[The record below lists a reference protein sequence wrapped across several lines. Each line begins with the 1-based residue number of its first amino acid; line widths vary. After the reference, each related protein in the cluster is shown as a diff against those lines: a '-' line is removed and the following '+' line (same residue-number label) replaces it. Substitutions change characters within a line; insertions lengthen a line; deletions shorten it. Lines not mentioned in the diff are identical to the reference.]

1 MIDILLLLFFYIMSC
16 AAAFGIYC
24 MIFYF
29 FDDEDYEI
37 AGMGDDLSRQ
47 IEMAVEDKIKNI
59 NLERLAKVY
68 PPVEHNDE
76 KKKILVTGGAGFV
89 GSHLVDYLMKQ
100 GHVLIVVDNLFT
112 GKQENI
118 EQWMGHPNFTFIMH
132 DITLPIFLEI
142 DEIYHLACPAS
153 PPHYQYN
160 PIKTIKTNILGTLNM
175 LGLANRVGA
184 KILLSSTSEI
194 YGDPLVHPQI
204 ESYWGNVNPIGPR
217 SCYDEGKRLAETL
230 MTVYHEENHVDIR
243 IARIFNTFG
252 PRMQPNDGRVVP
264 NFIIQALNNQPLT
277 VYGDGS
283 FTRSFQYVDDLVR
296 GLVLLMDSDYNKPV
310 NLGNP
315 EEYTIRE
322 FAKLIMKLTN
332 SSSDIVYLDAMRDDP
347 TQRKPDID
355 LAKRE
360 LNWEPRISMM
370 DGLRTTINHF
380 KWDIDNGNK

>member
-1 MIDILLLLFFYIMSC
+1 MIDILLFYVMSS
-16 AAAFGIYC
+16 AAAFGIC
-24 MIFYF
+24 CLISYF
-29 FDDEDYEI
+29 FFEEEMD
-37 AGMGDDLSRQ
+37 GLNDLSRQ
-47 IEMAVEDKIKNI
+47 IEMVVEDTIKNL

-68 PPVEHNDE
+68 PPVKDREE
-76 KKKILVTGGAGFV
+76 KKKIVVTGGAGFV
-89 GSHLVDYLMKQ
+89 GSHLVDYLMKE
-100 GHVLIVVDNLFT
+100 GHLVIVVDNLFT

-118 EQWMGHPNFTFIMH
+118 EQWMGHPNFTFIRH
-132 DITLPIFLEI
+132 DITLPIFLEVE
-142 DEIYHLACPAS
+142 EIYHLACPAS
-153 PPHYQYN
+153 PPHYQHN

-175 LGLANRVGA
+175 LGLAHRVGA

-194 YGDPLVHPQI
+194 YGDPLVHPQV
-204 ESYWGNVNPIGPR
+204 ETYWGNVNPIGPR

-230 MTVYHEENHVDIR
+230 MTVYHEENNVDIR

-277 VYGDGS
+277 VYGNGS
-283 FTRSFQYVDDLVR
+283 FTRSFQYVDDLVT

-315 EEYTIRE
+315 EEYTIKD
-322 FAKLIMKLTN
+322 FAKLILKLTN
-332 SSSDIVYLDAMRDDP
+332 SASDIVYLDAMRDDP
-347 TQRKPDID
+347 TQRKPDIT

-360 LNWEPRISMM
+360 LDWQPRISMM

-380 KWDIDNGNK
+380 KWDMDKRNK